1 MCSQIK
7 PFPAIKTDPLA
18 DFVLI
23 VPNLQHDGHRP
34 FTLND
39 ANDWLNANIAPLLA
53 DPAFTK
59 DTVFILTFD
68 EDDTFNAKNNR
79 VFTVLWG
86 DHVQHGTRDD
96 VYDHEDLLATIA
108 ALLGVAPPPFDE
120 TGVRPIGGIWK

>member
-1 MCSQIK
+1 MQ
-7 PFPAIKTDPLA
+7 TDQAVRRDQDRSAP
-18 DFVLI
+18 
-23 VPNLQHDGHRP
+23 R
-34 FTLND
+34 
-39 ANDWLNANIAPLLA
+39 LNANIAPLLA

-68 EDDTFNAKNNR
+68 EDDTVNAKNNR